1 MPTVSAEFVW
11 HMEDILELYAEPYY
25 PRYPVVCFD
34 EKLYQ
39 LVSEVHQPL
48 PAAPGKPVR

>member
-1 MPTVSAEFVW
+1 
-11 HMEDILELYAEPYY
+11 MEAILELYAEPYY

-39 LVSEVHQPL
+39 LVSRGYL
-48 PAAPGKPVR
+48 DLNSPGL